1 MRIEVDPEALI
12 AAGRQMASLG
22 SQLGRLSDA
31 LGAALSGGIASGTD
45 PAGLNF
51 GMKYGRQA
59 QDFAE
64 AVAEAADAFTT
75 VGLLVEA
82 TGINYRNADDASTIG
97 GSGPGAGVSG
107 QPGKTMPAHV
117 PPGPNGV
124 TVPAPSKWHLVQPF
138 LQALPVFGLLAG
150 TAMTWPSGHSAI
162 MGITAMQ
169 WRNFATGFALIE
181 PQLGGIRSVVGA
193 QSIPESGAMVAAVD
207 DLGAAISSLADVA
220 STMAQSVSD
229 FAATVQATQDAIR
242 RLLDRLSISGLW
254 DTVTGLLTGEGD
266 DILREVARDIGT
278 VLENFQQQVKG
289 IVGLLDELT
298 ILIGDAATAFQ
309 KWIRPVLVEHFGDS
323 VGNALADAVTLYTDI
338 QVGAVTGLIGTVAGA
353 VALADPDTWKGMAE
367 LAASVVQDP
376 SSAPG
381 VLANM
386 GKEFLAWDKW
396 SGEHP
401 GRAAGEAA
409 FNIGSLFVPGGALTK
424 SGSIARGLNLSRR
437 MLDEGRLPGLGEVGD
452 WSRVPGGAPRVPE
465 MPAAR
470 PGTPPASPPRPDVPN
485 GAGPGGAG
493 PGRTAEPPPGGR
505 PPTPGAEGGAGQR
518 APVEQSGRGA
528 GPAGTDRVDPG
539 SVPLS
544 PSPSGTEGVGGDS
557 PNGHPAPAGS
567 GPVDNDT
574 QVPSN
579 GPDADPSRTYSLAD
593 GSSHTTTFA
602 PEQLSDNQRVFE
614 ALDAHGVTKSDFVD
628 LINKTVDALT
638 PDERQL
644 INSVRDALAPP
655 TEDTVMQKV
664 IPPGYFA
671 ADGNFVPSRADD
683 YLAGNG
689 IDPERIRGSVT
700 VAGDTAHL
708 STPATIYDGLRLDY
722 AGSPFERL
730 DAGTHLI
737 RFQADLETP
746 GTYDIPLKSEM
757 GGSGQFD
764 TWDDP
769 FTGSGFTK
777 SVHDV
782 VPEYVADNITMRDGA
797 EMWEVL
803 NDGTQR
809 LVATLKDGAWI
820 QQGN

>member
-82 TGINYRNADDASTIG
+82 TGINYRNADAASTIG

-150 TAMTWPSGHSAI
+150 TAMTWPSGHSAM

-193 QSIPESGAMVAAVD
+193 QSIPESGAMVAAID
-207 DLGAAISSLADVA
+207 DLGAAISSLTDVA

-266 DILREVARDIGT
+266 DILREVARDIGA

-289 IVGLLDELT
+289 VVGLLDELT

-309 KWIRPVLVEHFGDS
+309 KWIRPVLVEHFGDG

-338 QVGAVTGLIGTVAGA
+338 QVGAATGLIGIVAGA

-409 FNIGSLFVPGGALTK
+409 FNIGSLVVPGGALAK
-424 SGSIARGLNLSRR
+424 SGSIAKGLNLSRR
-437 MLDEGRLPGLGEVGD
+437 MLDEGRLPELGEVGD
-452 WSRVPGGAPRVPE
+452 WAQVPGGAPRVPE
-465 MPAAR
+465 VPPVR
-470 PGTPPASPPRPDVPN
+470 PGAPV
-485 GAGPGGAG
+485 GAGQ
-493 PGRTAEPPPGGR
+493 GRVGEAPPGGR
-505 PPTPGAEGGAGQR
+505 SSTPTPGAEGGSGQR
-518 APVEQSGRGA
+518 VPVEPPGRGDGQGETGGPRA
-528 GPAGTDRVDPG
+528 QGPADSAPPGATGTNVSEEVATDTYTKPPG
-539 SVPLS
+539 ES
-544 PSPSGTEGVGGDS
+544 E
-557 PNGHPAPAGS
+557 H
-567 GPVDNDT
+567 
-574 QVPSN
+574 
-579 GPDADPSRTYSLAD
+579 AD
-593 GSSHTTTFA
+593 GSIRNDGNPNGGPPRSEDSAGDGWRRIPDTPGDPSYGQPLAEHWDSGQY
-602 PEQLSDNQRVFE
+602 P
-614 ALDAHGVTKSDFVD
+614 
-628 LINKTVDALT
+628 T
-638 PDERQL
+638 PDVTSRSTFDLVQHPDEPYGH
-644 INSVRDALAPP
+644 D
-655 TEDTVMQKV
+655 
-664 IPPGYFA
+664 
-671 ADGNFVPSRADD
+671 ADGNPLTKDEYDAR
-683 YLAGNG
+683 YNLIG
-689 IDPERIRGSVT
+689 PEGE
-700 VAGDTAHL
+700 HWENY
-708 STPATIYDGLRLDY
+708 PPNDGAL
-722 AGSPFERL
+722 
-730 DAGTHLI
+730 
-737 RFQADLETP
+737 P
-746 GTYDIPLKSEM
+746 GTRVVYDSGEAFVRDYGPFMDRIGSEAGRYLGVM
-757 GGSGQFD
+757 PDGIAPAFESRSLPISSLNQPYNAYNFVSLPEGWSIEVSQIAPAFGRDGGSLQVLVYNESGQKMSIRD
-764 TWDDP
+764 LLR
-769 FTGSGFTK
+769 S
-777 SVHDV
+777 DV
-782 VPEYVADNITMRDGA
+782 IE
-797 EMWEVL
+797 
-803 NDGTQR
+803 
-809 LVATLKDGAWI
+809 
-820 QQGN
+820 

>member
-1 MRIEVDPEALI
+1 MRIEVDPEALV

-31 LGAALSGGIASGTD
+31 LGAALAGGIASGTD

-82 TGINYRNADDASTIG
+82 TGINYRNADAASTIG

-138 LQALPVFGLLAG
+138 LQALPMFGLLAG
-150 TAMTWPSGHSAI
+150 TAMTWPSGHSAM

-220 STMAQSVSD
+220 STMAQTVSD

-278 VLENFQQQVKG
+278 VLENFQQQVQG

-309 KWIRPVLVEHFGDS
+309 KWIRPVLVEHFGDG

-338 QVGAVTGLIGTVAGA
+338 QVGAATGLIGTVAGA

-376 SSAPG
+376 SSAPD

-424 SGSIARGLNLSRR
+424 TGSIARGLNLSRR
-437 MLDEGRLPGLGEVGD
+437 MLDEGRLPELGEIGD
-452 WSRVPGGAPRVPE
+452 WARVPGGAPRVPE
-465 MPAAR
+465 VPAAR
-470 PGTPPASPPRPDVPN
+470 PGATPPASPPRPDVPV
-485 GAGPGGAG
+485 GAG
-493 PGRTAEPPPGGR
+493 PGRAVEPPPGGR

-528 GPAGTDRVDPG
+528 GDPSSPGSGANAVTPTPTNESTHSGGSTGPERSPTPNEQDEMYSPNPQSDRSVANDVSSQVADELRDAFMRGAETHELTKRLADLSTHYISEPTHLSSDIDRVVLGKWDGQDGGYIGEARKNGGIYYDTGPNSWEKLTSGLSQPDVTDLGWQVNEEFLRTQMENGVARIEYVLDRKFESLEQVVIKRPG
-539 SVPLS
+539 SFSAMEIEFL
-544 PSPSGTEGVGGDS
+544 TENAPRYGYHRVG
-557 PNGHPAPAGS
+557 N
-567 GPVDNDT
+567 T
-574 QVPSN
+574 W
-579 GPDADPSRTYSLAD
+579 
-593 GSSHTTTFA
+593 
-602 PEQLSDNQRVFE
+602 
-614 ALDAHGVTKSDFVD
+614 
-628 LINKTVDALT
+628 
-638 PDERQL
+638 
-644 INSVRDALAPP
+644 VR
-655 TEDTVMQKV
+655 
-664 IPPGYFA
+664 
-671 ADGNFVPSRADD
+671 
-683 YLAGNG
+683 
-689 IDPERIRGSVT
+689 
-700 VAGDTAHL
+700 
-708 STPATIYDGLRLDY
+708 
-722 AGSPFERL
+722 
-730 DAGTHLI
+730 
-737 RFQADLETP
+737 
-746 GTYDIPLKSEM
+746 
-757 GGSGQFD
+757 GGG
-764 TWDDP
+764 
-769 FTGSGFTK
+769 
-777 SVHDV
+777 
-782 VPEYVADNITMRDGA
+782 E
-797 EMWEVL
+797 
-803 NDGTQR
+803 
-809 LVATLKDGAWI
+809 
-820 QQGN
+820 